1 MTEKTSQEIQT
12 MDFETAFTALQE
24 NLGKLEG
31 EDLPLEKALAAYERG
46 QALAQHCAAILEK
59 AELKIRQLTDDPSAA
74 EDTEA

>member
-1 MTEKTSQEIQT
+1 MTEKTSPEIQT

-31 EDLPLEKALAAYERG
+31 EDLPLEQALAAYERG

-59 AELKIRQLTDDPSAA
+59 AELKIRHLTDDPSTK
-74 EDTEA
+74 EENEA